1 MSIAYYLACMDT
13 HEYVWIGALQP
24 AGQILPDGCS
34 DVISRFALAHRNKP
48 LIVVSDSHPIVSEGT
63 EWESGVTPAV

>member
-13 HEYVWIGALQP
+13 HLYVWIGALDHT
-24 AGQILPDGCS
+24 GQILPDGGS

-48 LIVVSDSHPIVSEGT
+48 LIVVSDTHPIITEGT
-63 EWESGVTPAV
+63 DWESLAATTA